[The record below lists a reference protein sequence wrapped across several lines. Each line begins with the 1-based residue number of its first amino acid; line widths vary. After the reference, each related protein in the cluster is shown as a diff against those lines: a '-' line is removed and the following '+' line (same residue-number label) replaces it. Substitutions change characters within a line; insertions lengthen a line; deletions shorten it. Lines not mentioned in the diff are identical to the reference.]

1 MNKIL
6 SNQPLFVFVTV
17 AVLSILIL
25 SILEYIQLDLLIIP
39 IVLPYLVWLFILMRS
54 RKNR

>member
-6 SNQPLFVFVTV
+6 SNQTLFIFVTV

-39 IVLPYLVWLFILMRS
+39 IVLPYLAWLFILMRS

>member
-6 SNQPLFVFVTV
+6 SNQPLFIFVTV

-39 IVLPYLVWLFILMRS
+39 IVLPYLAWLFILMRS

>member
-6 SNQPLFVFVTV
+6 SNQTLFIFVTV